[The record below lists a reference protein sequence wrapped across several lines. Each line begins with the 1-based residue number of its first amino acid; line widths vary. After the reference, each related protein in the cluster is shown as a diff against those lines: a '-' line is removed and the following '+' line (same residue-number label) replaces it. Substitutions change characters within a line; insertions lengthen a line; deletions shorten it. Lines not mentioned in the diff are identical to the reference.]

1 MGLML
6 LLSGK
11 YESFQLI
18 NGADNASLDFFFRY
32 ITYAGDGYMWA
43 AVLLFCIFFKKK
55 YIAAVIAAII
65 ISTLLSQFLKRVVFP
80 EDLRPIT
87 YLSDSFPVHIIE
99 GIKMN
104 RMFSFPSGHSTAAFT
119 MALIV
124 AHMLNN
130 RYWSFI
136 LPVLALLV
144 AYSRVYLAQH
154 FLTDVLAGLVL
165 GVFST
170 IISLLIHRAII
181 RAINKKTSTTDSLGG

>member
-6 LLSGK
+6 LLYGK

-18 NGADNASLDFFFRY
+18 NSTYTANLDFFFRY
-32 ITYAGDGYMWA
+32 FTYAGDGYMWA

-55 YIAAVIAAII
+55 YIAAVIAAVI

-87 YLSDSFPVHIIE
+87 YLSDSFPVHIVE
-99 GIKMN
+99 GVKMN
-104 RMFSFPSGHSTAAFT
+104 RMFSFPSGHSAAAFT
-119 MALIV
+119 MALIL
-124 AHMLNN
+124 AHMLNKKS
-130 RYWSFI
+130 WSFI
-136 LPVLALLV
+136 LPVMALLV

-165 GVFST
+165 GVISAV
-170 IISLLIHRAII
+170 ISLLIRRAII
-181 RAINKKTSTTDSLGG
+181 RAVNKKTSTAESHGG